1 MNNQVTQK
9 HQILKQNSPQ
19 DKQSQQFQEYLQNQN
34 LYNPEYQ
41 HNQQQNNN
49 RKSILKPSNYERNRS
64 ISSNNRTNSENKT
77 LQKDN
82 ETIPIIENS
91 NSNKSHTSLEQ
102 NQESKVKSF
111 LSPNYYKQGL
121 KAIQVPQKKEEQ
133 IEEGLRNIEKRRLER
148 DKALIENYFNI
159 PLILRTNKKIL
170 FEQEQKSIT
179 NQGSQGQEEQQ
190 DGFSAQQKQ
199 YILFKQNQ
207 ETYKL
212 NDALNRS
219 IEYQNSKSK
228 QEKQRFKLREQ
239 FNANNNNKQIQG
251 SKYNNNINGSV
262 VMSSISTSAGSKQL
276 QNLNVSANKGR
287 YGNQQ
292 APSHTRSR
300 SVKQYSYHQNS
311 SQSHHKQKTD
321 FLNNSYQMENNF
333 QNPQSSNFFDNSI
346 LQTDINSCKK
356 MNEKKIQ
363 FERSFDQFQQSGQKL
378 SDEINTSSFLN
389 ASITASLAKY
399 GYTDAQ
405 PFLVNTPT
413 NLQKNNGNS
422 SVITLI
428 QTFSPISEQK
438 KGFLNNQRTTYQS
451 IMSNIIDGH
460 SPEKL
465 LYQKQQNIEFIP
477 CIDQPPLIL
486 PIEENKPAEIYQE
499 VYVNEIGQ
507 PIQEEMS
514 IIKKNQNK
522 SSYQRQ
528 NIQQNE
534 QNILLKESF
543 VSNFEQKN
551 ADVIDE
557 QNRLNN
563 NSQINLSK
571 QYQLNDGSLN
581 PYFQI
586 KDVESQVSIL
596 KSSSLF
602 LNKEN
607 YDALSN
613 FSVKNLMNKGT
624 HSEIYKLKNLIT
636 NKVQIAKRIQFNSK
650 FAESAFLNEEQLI
663 QYFFDEGGSI
673 KQQYQNHAGSYLLI
687 QTTQIEKLQNEGI
700 FIQQPGGKSLSRELL
715 EIREETLKGEVIY
728 HIYPTKLH
736 KSLQN
741 HREQFYELIIN
752 LCEVIDLFSSNKIVH
767 SDFRLENIL
776 VDTLDFGDSSAIQSL
791 KIIDFGSS
799 YFLNN
804 RKGVSNIVPEYMPP
818 EVLKQILGKQKTDIF
833 SEDVSWSVDIWT
845 LGCIIIEIIT
855 GIPVWMPQRCLLHTH
870 GVDPKKVTSGLFS
883 HKQRRIDRI
892 FEKQVKFSN
901 QIEQFAKQYLNPT
914 CPTVFKIDQNLYNI
928 IVGIFKLDPKDRI
941 PPKQIINLLKSV

>member
-1 MNNQVTQK
+1 MNNQVPQNQ
-9 HQILKQNSPQ
+9 QILKQSSP
-19 DKQSQQFQEYLQNQN
+19 KENQSQQFQDYLQNQN

-49 RKSILKPSNYERNRS
+49 RKSILKPTNYERNRS
-64 ISSNNRTNSENKT
+64 ISSNNRTNSESKT
-77 LQKDN
+77 LQKEK

-91 NSNKSHTSLEQ
+91 NTNKSHTSLEQ

-121 KAIQVPQKKEEQ
+121 KAVQIPQKKEEQ
-133 IEEGLRNIEKRRLER
+133 IGEGLRNIEKRRLER

-170 FEQEQKSIT
+170 FEQEQKAIK
-179 NQGSQGQEEQQ
+179 NQGNQGQEEQQ

-207 ETYKL
+207 ETFKL

-239 FNANNNNKQIQG
+239 FNVNPNKQILG
-251 SKYNNNINGSV
+251 SKQNININGSV

-276 QNLNVSANKGR
+276 QNFNNSVSKGR
-287 YGNQQ
+287 YRNQQ
-292 APSHTRSR
+292 VPSHSHARSK

-321 FLNNSYQMENNF
+321 FLNMSYQMENNF
-333 QNPQSSNFFDNSI
+333 QIPESSNFFDSSI

-356 MNEKKIQ
+356 VAEKKIQ
-363 FERSFDQFQQSGQKL
+363 FERSYDQIQQSGQKL

-389 ASITASLAKY
+389 ASITPSLGKY

-405 PFLVNTPT
+405 PFLINSST
-413 NLQKNNGNS
+413 NLSKNNGNS
-422 SVITLI
+422 SVITLP
-428 QTFSPISEQK
+428 QTFSPMGEQK
-438 KGFLNNQRTTYQS
+438 KGFLNNHRAYQS

-486 PIEENKPAEIYQE
+486 PIEESKPTEVYQE

-507 PIQEEMS
+507 PIQEEIS
-514 IIKKNQNK
+514 FTKKKKNK

-528 NIQQNE
+528 NILQNE

-543 VSNFEQKN
+543 VSHFEQKN
-551 ADVIDE
+551 SDMIDD
-557 QNRLNN
+557 QNMLNN

-571 QYQLNDGSLN
+571 QYQLNEGSIN
-581 PYFQI
+581 PYYQI
-586 KDVESQVSIL
+586 KEVESQVSIL

-607 YDALSN
+607 YDVLSS
-613 FSVKNLMNKGT
+613 FSIKNLMNKGT
-624 HSEIYKLKNLIT
+624 HSEIYKMKNLIT

-663 QYFFDEGGSI
+663 QYFFDEEGSI
-673 KQQYQNHAGSYLLI
+673 KQSYQSHAGSYLLI

-741 HREQFYELIIN
+741 HKQQFYELIVN

-791 KIIDFGSS
+791 KVIDFGSS

-804 RKGVSNIVPEYMPP
+804 RKGVSNIIPEYMPP
-818 EVLKQILGKQKTDIF
+818 EVLKQILGKQNVDVF
-833 SEDVSWSVDIWT
+833 SDECPWSVDIWM

-870 GVDPKKVTSGLFS
+870 GVDPKKVTSGQFS

-928 IVGIFKLDPKDRI
+928 IVGIFKQDPKDRI

>member
-1 MNNQVTQK
+1 MNNLVPQK
-9 HQILKQNSPQ
+9 QQILKQNSPK
-19 DKQSQQFQEYLQNQN
+19 DKQNQQFQDYLQNQN
-34 LYNPEYQ
+34 LYNPDYQ
-41 HNQQQNNN
+41 NNQQQNNN

-64 ISSNNRTNSENKT
+64 ISSNNRTNSESKN
-77 LQKDN
+77 LEKDK
-82 ETIPIIENS
+82 ETIPIIGN
-91 NSNKSHTSLEQ
+91 NNANKSHTSLEQ
-102 NQESKVKSF
+102 NQESKIKSF
-111 LSPNYYKQGL
+111 LSPNYYKYGL
-121 KAIQVPQKKEEQ
+121 KAVQIPYKKEEQ

-170 FEQEQKSIT
+170 FEQEQKTIL

-190 DGFSAQQKQ
+190 DGLSAQQKQ

-239 FNANNNNKQIQG
+239 FNVNPNKQIQG
-251 SKYNNNINGSV
+251 SKYSNNINGSV

-276 QNLNVSANKGR
+276 QNCNNNISKGR
-287 YGNQQ
+287 YASQQ
-292 APSHTRSR
+292 EPSHARSR

-321 FLNNSYQMENNF
+321 FLNMSYQLENNF
-333 QNPQSSNFFDNSI
+333 QNPQSSNFFDSSI

-356 MNEKKIQ
+356 MTQKKIQ
-363 FERSFDQFQQSGQKL
+363 FERSFDQNQQSGQRL

-389 ASITASLAKY
+389 ASIAASLGKY

-405 PFLVNTPT
+405 PFLINTPT
-413 NLQKNNGNS
+413 NLSKNNGNS
-422 SVITLI
+422 SVITLT
-428 QTFSPISEQK
+428 QAFSPIGEQK
-438 KGFLNNQRTTYQS
+438 KGFVSNQKAYSS

-465 LYQKQQNIEFIP
+465 LYQEQQNIEFIP

-486 PIEENKPAEIYQE
+486 PIEESKPAETYQE
-499 VYVNEIGQ
+499 IYVNEIGQ

-514 IIKKNQNK
+514 FIKKTQNK
-522 SSYQRQ
+522 SANYRQ
-528 NIQQNE
+528 NIQHND

-543 VSNFEQKN
+543 ISNFEQKN
-551 ADVIDE
+551 SDMINE
-557 QNRLNN
+557 QNGLNN

-571 QYQLNDGSLN
+571 QYQLNDSSIT
-581 PYFQI
+581 PYYQI

-607 YDALSN
+607 YDILSN

-650 FAESAFLNEEQLI
+650 FAESAFLNEESII

-741 HREQFYELIIN
+741 HKEQLYELIIN
-752 LCEVIDLFSSNKIVH
+752 LCEVIDLLSSNKIVH

-776 VDTLDFGDSSAIQSL
+776 VDTLDFGDSSAIQGL

-804 RKGVSNIVPEYMPP
+804 RKGVSNIIPEYMPP
-818 EVLKQILGKQKTDIF
+818 EVLKQILGKQKVDVF
-833 SEDVSWSVDIWT
+833 SDECPWSVDIWT

-855 GIPVWMPQRCLLHTH
+855 GIPVWMPQRCLLHSH
-870 GVDPKKVTSGLFS
+870 GVDPKKVTSGFFS

-901 QIEQFAKQYLNPT
+901 QIEQFAKQYLNST
-914 CPTVFKIDQNLYNI
+914 CPTVFKIDQNLYSI
-928 IVGIFKLDPKDRI
+928 IIGIFKQDPKDRI
-941 PPKQIINLLKSV
+941 SPKQIINLLKNV